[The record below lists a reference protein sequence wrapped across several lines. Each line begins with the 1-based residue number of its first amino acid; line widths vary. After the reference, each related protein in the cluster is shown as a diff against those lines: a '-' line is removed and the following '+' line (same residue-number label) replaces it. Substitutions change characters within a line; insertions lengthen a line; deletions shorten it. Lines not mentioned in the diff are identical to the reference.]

1 MILRICAAS
10 LLVACL
16 PHDTRP
22 VVSDAEIVVMVDNDG
37 RPPGSGTSSDL
48 VTMNLDGSHRT
59 QITHDDQLEFLPHF
73 SLDGTRLLYTKYLT
87 GTYGQPSAATDI
99 AIYDF
104 TTETESLLT
113 HRGDA
118 AQAAW
123 SPDGSTITFLTHGG
137 SDSSIWLMDA
147 DGGSPR
153 LIGSALRTADDAV
166 WGDIAWSSDDWI
178 LFVVA
183 EQPSGP
189 CFKVRL
195 DKVRPDGSERTKVS
209 DGGTSCTP
217 TGMEQSGDADP
228 GFSADG
234 QTIYTSRGLPRSP
247 AGASPP
253 VTERKLVSLSSAAW
267 SPGKLEADLSLAS
280 EPDCVEG
287 VPKGSPDG
295 TQILDYRLCFD
306 ASVPAGTYVTD
317 TAGSYRTFVA
327 EGFGADWNP
336 VAR

>member
-1 MILRICAAS
+1 MVLRICAAS

-16 PHDTRP
+16 PHDTERI
-22 VVSDAEIVVMVDNDG
+22 VSDAEIVVMVASDG
-37 RPPGSGTSSDL
+37 SPPGSGMSSDL

-59 QITHDDQLEFLPHF
+59 QITHDDELEFLPHF
-73 SLDGTRLLYTKYLT
+73 SHDGTQLLYTKYLT
-87 GTYGQPSAATDI
+87 GTYGQANATTDI
-99 AIYDF
+99 ALYDF
-104 TTETESLLT
+104 TTETETLLT
-113 HRGDA
+113 DRGDA

-123 SPDGSTITFLTHGG
+123 SPDGSTIGFLTHGG
-137 SDSSIWLMDA
+137 GTSSLWLMDA
-147 DGGSPR
+147 DGSHPR
-153 LIGSALRTADDAV
+153 PIGSATGADDDAI

-178 LFVVA
+178 LFSVG
-183 EQPSGP
+183 QQLSGP

-195 DKVRPDGSERTKVS
+195 DKVRPDGSDRTKVS
-209 DGGTSCTP
+209 DGGASCTP
-217 TGMEQSGDADP
+217 AGMEQSGDADP

-267 SPGKLEADLSLAS
+267 TPGKLEADLSLAS
-280 EPDCVEG
+280 QPDCIEG

-295 TQILDYRLCFD
+295 TRILEFRACFD
-306 ASVPAGTYVTD
+306 SFASIGTYVTD
-317 TAGSYRTFVA
+317 QAGSYRTFVS